1 MTMKAGVSTAS
12 LYPDLQE
19 DCLFALASRGV
30 KYLEVFLNT
39 HSEFYSPYLD
49 RIMEIK
55 REYDIVVTSVHP
67 YTCGMETMMLFT
79 PYVRRIDDFLEYQ
92 KLYFDYM
99 NKLGAK
105 YFILHGGKLP
115 DRLPE
120 TEIFDRFGLLQD
132 LAESFGVTVL
142 QENVVR
148 CSSRDLSRL
157 VRMKEYLGDKAA
169 FVLDVKQAKRSG
181 YDPVEHV
188 QALGDSIKHIHY
200 SDSGKKG
207 DCLLFGEGDY
217 DNETFFDAL
226 YNVGYS
232 GAVLLELYREET
244 PDFADRL
251 AENSKLLQSFF
262 DKRYNILT

>member
-1 MTMKAGVSTAS
+1 MSMKAGVSTAS

-19 DCLFALASRGV
+19 DCLLALASRGV

-39 HSEFYSPYLD
+39 HSEFFSPYLD
-49 RIMEIK
+49 RILEIK
-55 REYDIVVTSVHP
+55 REYGVTITSVHP
-67 YTCGMETMMLFT
+67 YTCGMEPMMLFT
-79 PYVRRIDDFLEYQ
+79 PYLRRIDDFFEYQ

-99 NKLGAK
+99 NKLGAE
-105 YFILHGGKLP
+105 YFILHGGKSP

-120 TEIFDRFGLLQD
+120 TEIFDRFAKLQD
-132 LAESFGVTVL
+132 LAVSFGVTVL

-157 VRMKEYLGDKAA
+157 VRMKDYLGDRAA
-169 FVLDVKQAKRSG
+169 YVLDVKQAKRSG

-188 QALGDSIKHIHY
+188 KALGDSIKHIHY

-207 DCLLFGEGDY
+207 DCLLFGDGDY
-217 DNETFFDAL
+217 DNETFFDSLSEA
-226 YNVGYS
+226 GFD
-232 GAVLLELYREET
+232 GAVLLELYRDES

-251 AENSKLLQSFF
+251 AENAMKLQQFF
-262 DKRYNILT
+262 DSRYGF